1 MAEMQEAGSVSL
13 GTQGRMWGVVA
24 GKVGT
29 SEGESL
35 TPLWAGLH
43 FGLNSLGEVMP
54 KIKNDA

>member
-13 GTQGRMWGVVA
+13 GIMAGCGGVVA

>member
-1 MAEMQEAGSVSL
+1 MGIMAGC
-13 GTQGRMWGVVA
+13 GGVVA